1 MSTADLKHL
10 SVKEVDGV
18 AVVDF
23 VKSPLLFAS
32 DVVEDIGKELNSL
45 LTDRGYQKIL
55 LDFTHVQYVSS
66 TMLAQITKLERE
78 VEQAKGK
85 LKLCGLGPVLKDTL
99 RISHLERM
107 FAIYDDADAALK
119 SAW

>member
-1 MSTADLKHL
+1 MSIAELKHL

-23 VKSPLLFAS
+23 VKSQLLFAS
-32 DVVEDIGKELNSL
+32 DVVEEIGKELHSL
-45 LTDRGYQKIL
+45 RTDRGYQKIL

-66 TMLAQITKLERE
+66 TMLAQLTTLEQE
-78 VEQAKGK
+78 VEHAKGK
-85 LKLCGLGPVLKDTL
+85 LKLCGLGPVLKDTF
-99 RISHLERM
+99 RISHLERI
-107 FAIYDDADAALK
+107 FAIYDDVEAALK